1 MHATG
6 YYFSSYCTGALGQKT
21 NTTVNNES
29 SEIIRKLNSA
39 FNDLT
44 GDPQDFYPQNLRH
57 RDSVGND
64 GIIESSGIQWMNAGR
79 GIIHVEMSE
88 QQEGVLRG
96 FQLWV
101 NLPAKDKMSAPH
113 YQDIQADDVTVFDLS
128 DVTQVRLLSGN
139 FIEYEG
145 LVKPLSGDNP
155 TPLFTDF
162 HSAQAD
168 NLELPL
174 KLEMQYFIS
183 VYKGEVT
190 VGGDKVAKSEWVVLS
205 QAQ

>member
-1 MHATG
+1 
-6 YYFSSYCTGALGQKT
+6 
-21 NTTVNNES
+21 
-29 SEIIRKLNSA
+29 
-39 FNDLT
+39 
-44 GDPQDFYPQNLRH
+44 
-57 RDSVGND
+57 
-64 GIIESSGIQWMNAGR
+64 
-79 GIIHVEMSE
+79 MSE
-88 QQEGVLRG
+88 QQEDVLRG

-139 FIEYEG
+139 FLEYEG
-145 LVKPLSGDNP
+145 PVKPLSGENP
-155 TPLFTDF
+155 TDF

-190 VGGDKVAKSEWVVLS
+190 VGGDKVAKVNGWF
-205 QAQ
+205 

>member
-64 GIIESSGIQWMNAGR
+64 